1 MTLLNIFARL
11 KSWGLMALSVLAVLL
26 GVYAAG
32 GRAAK
37 KSTML
42 DQERT
47 RRKAQEKINAEDVK
61 VSKMDDDTVRRELA
75 GFVRKR

>member
-1 MTLLNIFARL
+1 
-11 KSWGLMALSVLAVLL
+11 
-26 GVYAAG
+26 
-32 GRAAK
+32 
-37 KSTML
+37 ML